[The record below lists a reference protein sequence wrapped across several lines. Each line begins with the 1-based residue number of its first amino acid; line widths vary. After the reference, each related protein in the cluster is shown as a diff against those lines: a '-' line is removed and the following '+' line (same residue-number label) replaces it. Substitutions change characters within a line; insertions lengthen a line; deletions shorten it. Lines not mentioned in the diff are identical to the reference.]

1 MATDQRIGTDLA
13 GYHIERLLG
22 RGGMSAVYLAEDKRL
37 GRKVAIKIPATD
49 LACDPRFRDR
59 FIRESRLA
67 ASLEHPN
74 IVPIHEAGEADGVLY
89 IAMRYVRGT
98 DLATL
103 MEQEGPL
110 EPGRAVVVIEQV
122 AKALDAAHAEGLI
135 HRDVKPGNVLIV
147 PAGPGSSAHVYLSD
161 FGLTKRASSDSGM
174 TGTGQFLGT
183 VDYAAPEQF
192 EGKRLDGRAD
202 VYSLGCVLHEC
213 LAGEPPYSHERE
225 VATMYAHLNEP
236 PPKPSEM
243 RPGVPRAM
251 DAVVAKALAKRPQDR
266 YGSAGDLAA
275 AARRALGEP
284 IAPRLPAKPRRRW
297 WWAAAAGVAL
307 VAAVISVVVLVGG
320 GSSPRVGASGSP
332 ANPAIPFSQGIVAID
347 PQTHE
352 IARPIPR
359 LGVESGVFGGAYRG
373 VVASG
378 EGAIWTSDN
387 GTAVRVDPRT
397 GRRTPLSWTD
407 RVQGITFSP
416 GAVWVVSDRVGDL
429 GRIDP
434 ATLDVDVIPVTPRA
448 DLTSVGFAGGV
459 VWVGGGDGH
468 LYPVDVGTDDRG
480 RPIKVASSVEG
491 LAVGAGDLWVMSRVD
506 SAVIRFDPE
515 MKKIVHRY
523 QLPGDQNDIA
533 FGFGSAWVLD
543 STSGTVTQIDARSD
557 TTSGPIRTGEGP
569 SDIATGLRSVWVTNA
584 ADETITRIAP
594 AVVNR
599 PETIPVGARVGA
611 VAADPSSRLLWV
623 VVVPSGNAFRG

>member
-1 MATDQRIGTDLA
+1 
-13 GYHIERLLG
+13 
-22 RGGMSAVYLAEDKRL
+22 
-37 GRKVAIKIPATD
+37 
-49 LACDPRFRDR
+49 
-59 FIRESRLA
+59 
-67 ASLEHPN
+67 
-74 IVPIHEAGEADGVLY
+74 
-89 IAMRYVRGT
+89 
-98 DLATL
+98 

-110 EPGRAVVVIEQV
+110 EPERAVVVVEQV

-135 HRDVKPGNVLIV
+135 HRDVKPGNVLTV
-147 PAGPGSSAHVYLSD
+147 PGSTEGSEHIYLSD

-183 VDYAAPEQF
+183 IDYVAPEQIRG
-192 EGKRLDGRAD
+192 EPLDVRAD
-202 VYSLGCVLHEC
+202 VYSLGCLFYEGLV
-213 LAGEPPYSHERE
+213 GEAPYARDAE

-266 YGSAGDLAA
+266 YGSAGELAA

-297 WWAAAAGVAL
+297 WWAAAAGAAL
-307 VAAVISVVVLVGG
+307 VAAVISVIVLVGG

-332 ANPAIPFSQGIVAID
+332 AANPAIPFSQGIVAID
-347 PQTHE
+347 PHTHE

-359 LGVESGVFGGAYRG
+359 LGVERGVFGGAYRA
-373 VVASG
+373 VLASG

-397 GRRTPLSWTD
+397 GRRTPLSWID
-407 RVQGITFSP
+407 RVQDITFSP

-434 ATLDVDVIPVTPRA
+434 ATLGVHVISVTPRA

-468 LYPVDVGTDDRG
+468 LYPVDIGTDDVG

-506 SAVIRFDPE
+506 SVVIRFDPE
-515 MKKIVHRY
+515 MKRIVHRY
-523 QLPGDQNDIA
+523 PLSGDQNDIA
-533 FGFGSAWVLD
+533 FGFGSTWVLD
-543 STSGTVTQIDARSD
+543 STSGTVTRIDPTSD

-569 SDIATGLRSVWVTNA
+569 SDIATGLGSVWVANA
-584 ADETITRIAP
+584 ADETITRIPP

-611 VAADPSSRLLWV
+611 VAADPTSRLLWV
-623 VVVPSGNAFRG
+623 VVVPSGNDAFGG